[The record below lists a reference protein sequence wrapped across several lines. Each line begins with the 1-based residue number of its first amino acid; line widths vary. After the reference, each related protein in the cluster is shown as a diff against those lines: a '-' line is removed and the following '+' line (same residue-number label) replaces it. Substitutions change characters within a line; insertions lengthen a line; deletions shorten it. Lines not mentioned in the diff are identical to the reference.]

1 MIDSVNGFVYVVSGS
16 IGGSAVLVQA
26 GTTSFSSPTAVIATL
41 GSGGH
46 FKLHDPSFNAGY
58 FSGGTALIYD
68 WALNASDTQI
78 TLYGVGFTGH
88 TMNAGIPPLANQFSV
103 PSSVPVE
110 LSPTTEFLNG
120 ATDRLFV
127 SGLVNASPNFI
138 MENINAIPV
147 SVTASTAEGSGTSGI
162 VVDNVSGSA
171 QASSIYFGVLAPGTN
186 ANTAVKLTQT
196 GLN

>member
-1 MIDSVNGFVYVVSGS
+1 
-16 IGGSAVLVQA
+16 
-26 GTTSFSSPTAVIATL
+26 
-41 GSGGH
+41 
-46 FKLHDPSFNAGY
+46 
-58 FSGGTALIYD
+58 
-68 WALNASDTQI
+68 
-78 TLYGVGFTGH
+78 
-88 TMNAGIPPLANQFSV
+88 
-103 PSSVPVE
+103 
-110 LSPTTEFLNG
+110 
-120 ATDRLFV
+120 
-127 SGLVNASPNFI
+127 